1 MNKVAIV
8 TDSATP
14 VPPELVQEYGIK
26 IVPLHVIMDGKSYPD
41 TEIDMGKLYARLEE
55 KENLPTTSAVT
66 TGQILQAY
74 QEMSQRA
81 EAIIFI
87 SLTSAYSATYGA
99 AMDAKKMA
107 REELPR
113 TVIEVIDCRTV
124 AAAQLL
130 IVLQAAKAAAQG
142 KSLQEVIDVAKDM
155 ILRVNDLS
163 TRDTLFYIDKG
174 GLVFE
179 AQSWA
184 EAESGSTFRAILKV
198 DASTK
203 GITKP
208 IARAKTKTQIMNK
221 MADIAKERMGGKKL
235 HAAIVH
241 TNVPEQAEQLRKA
254 VLSRCQCDEFYVSEA
269 MGATAVKNGRGL
281 IHFGFYG
288 DD

>member
-14 VPPELVQEYGIK
+14 VPSELVQEYGVK
-26 IVPLHVIMDGKSYPD
+26 IVPVHVIMDGKSYPD
-41 TEIDMGKLYARLEE
+41 TEIDMGKLYARLEK
-55 KENLPTTSAVT
+55 KENLPTTSAAT

-74 QEMSQRA
+74 REVSHRA
-81 EAIIFI
+81 EAILFI

-107 REELPR
+107 REELPQ
-113 TVIEVIDCRTV
+113 TGIEVIDSRTV

-130 IVLQAAKAAAQG
+130 IVLQASRAAAQG
-142 KSLQEVIDVAKDM
+142 KNLQEVIDVAKDM

-184 EAESGSTFRAILKV
+184 EAESVGNFRAILKV
-198 DASTK
+198 DASTE
-203 GITKP
+203 GVTKP
-208 IARAKTKTQIMNK
+208 VARAKTKVQIMNK
-221 MADIAKERMGGKKL
+221 MADIARERIGDKKL

-241 TNVPEQAEQLRKA
+241 TNVPEQAEQLRKI
-254 VLSRCQCDEFYVSEA
+254 VLSRCQCAEFYVAEA

-288 DD
+288 GD

>member
-1 MNKVAIV
+1 MNKAAII
-8 TDSATP
+8 TDSVTA
-14 VPPELVQEYGIK
+14 VPAEMAQKYGIG
-26 IVPLHVIMDGKSYPD
+26 IVATHVIMDGKSYPD
-41 TEIDMGKLYARLEE
+41 TEIDMEKLYARLEK

-74 QEMSQRA
+74 QEMSHRA

-99 AMDAKKMA
+99 AIQAREMA
-107 REELPR
+107 REKLPK
-113 TVIEVIDCRTV
+113 TAIEVIDSCTI

-130 IVLQAAKAAAQG
+130 IVLQAARAAAQG
-142 KSLQEVIDVAKDM
+142 KSLQEVIDVARDM

-174 GLVFE
+174 GLLFE
-179 AQSWA
+179 AQPWA
-184 EAESGSTFRAILKV
+184 EAESGSTFKTILKV

-208 IARAKTKTQIMNK
+208 IARAKTKTQIINK
-221 MADIAKERMGGKKL
+221 MADIAKERIGDKKL
-235 HAAIVH
+235 HAATVH
-241 TNVPEQAEQLRKA
+241 TNVPDQVEQLRKT

-269 MGATAVKNGRGL
+269 MGATAAKNGRGL

-288 DD
+288 SD